1 MKRTDIKQMAFV
13 AITTLLVASCASEDM
28 TEGNQLPEGKY
39 PVVIDAVNVSGNA
52 QTRVSENAD
61 GSSSVFDWK
70 GTEQIGVSINGK
82 SATYTLNTDKSISSE
97 APLYWSN
104 TDVATVSAQYPAT
117 DGTVDLSNQA
127 SGLAYVMT
135 GTGTGNYAKGVTL
148 SFTHQ
153 LAKVRVKLTGDKAAD
168 MTSVQIYSYTSCTHT
183 QGASVTGSVE
193 GWITMYPATYNNEKC
208 WEANVVPGYAITK
221 AKVNETECTLTA
233 SVTPVAQKWHE
244 VTIDVE
250 KTPVEIQP
258 GQDGNYTVNKG
269 DKVIIK
275 GNGSQTTGQIII
287 NGTAT
292 VIIQDINIQPS
303 VPASLPEV
311 AMNRV
316 LSPIVIADGTAT
328 IKLKG
333 ENTLASAVFLN
344 ETSFEKFSGAGIQL
358 VNNNSHVVIEGE
370 ANASLTV
377 SSQWGCAAIGG
388 NLWGEVGNITIKNA
402 KINAS
407 TTENYE
413 NGAGAAIGSGSTY
426 YSWTKKASCGVITI
440 INSDITA
447 SVSGSGNELS
457 AVIGSGEASRNG
469 ETSKDD
475 ETNRCEGIN
484 IHLQEGQTKDAFLG
498 NLTGGTTSKVGA
510 GGGRGTNS
518 CGFINWYN
526 SDGSLITE

>member
-52 QTRVSENAD
+52 QTRVSENMD
-61 GSSSVFDWK
+61 GSSSVFDWD

-82 SATYTLNTDKSISSE
+82 LATYTLNTDKSISSE

-104 TDVATVSAQYPAT
+104 TAVANVSARYPAT
-117 DGTVDLSNQA
+117 DRTVDLSNQA
-127 SGLAYVMT
+127 NGLAYVMT

-148 SFTHQ
+148 SFSHQ

-168 MTSVQIYSYTSCTHT
+168 VTSVQIYSYTSCTHT

-258 GQDGNYTVNKG
+258 GQDGNYTVNNG

-303 VPASLPEV
+303 VPTSLPNLEY
-311 AMNRV
+311 NRV

-333 ENTLASAVFLN
+333 KNTLASTEFTTKDDAS
-344 ETSFEKFSGAGIQL
+344 ETYSGAGIQL
-358 VNNNSHVVIEGE
+358 VNNNSHVIIEGE

-377 SSQWGCAAIGG
+377 SSQWGCAAVGG
-388 NLWGEVGNITIKNA
+388 NFNGEAGNITIKNA
-402 KINAS
+402 TINAS
-407 TTENYE
+407 TTKNKIW
-413 NGAGAAIGSGSTY
+413 GAGAAIGSGSAS
-426 YSWTKKASCGVITI
+426 YSQTGKASCGVITI

-447 SVSGSGNELS
+447 SVDNQNA
-457 AVIGSGEASRNG
+457 AVIGSGEALFGTES
-469 ETSKDD
+469 
-475 ETNRCEGIN
+475 CEGIN
-484 IHLQEGQTKDAFLG
+484 IHLQKGQTKDAFLG
-498 NLTGGTTSKVGA
+498 KLSGGTPSKVGA

-526 SDGSLITE
+526 SDGSSAA